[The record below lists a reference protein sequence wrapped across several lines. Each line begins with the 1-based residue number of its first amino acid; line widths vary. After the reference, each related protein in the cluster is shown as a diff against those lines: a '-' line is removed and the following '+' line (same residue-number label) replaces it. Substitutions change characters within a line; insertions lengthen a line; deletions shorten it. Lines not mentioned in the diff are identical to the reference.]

1 MKNDGQSASPT
12 DGGHLVQVSI
22 EEEMHTAYLD
32 YAMSV
37 IVGRAIP
44 DVRDGLK
51 PVHRRILFA
60 MHEAKNFS
68 NQPYRKSARVVGDVI
83 GKYHP
88 HGDAAVYDTL
98 VRMAQDFSMRHE
110 LVDGQGNFGSID
122 GDPPAAMRYTEIR
135 LTPLSHMLLE
145 SLEQETVDWL
155 PNYDESLFEPKVLPA
170 RFPNMLVNG
179 SKGIAVGM
187 ATSIPPHNLGEIIDA
202 TVALIEN
209 PEAPIRDLMGF
220 VQGPDFPTGG
230 LILGTRGIVNA
241 CMTGQG
247 SIVMRA
253 RADIEENEKK
263 GKSRIIVTEIPY
275 QTNKARTL
283 ERIAELVREKRLAG
297 ISDVRDESSREGL
310 RIVIELKRD
319 ASPQIVLNQI
329 YKMTPLQDNFDVKNL
344 SIVKGRPRVLN
355 LKETLQEFID
365 FRIEVVTRRS
375 KFELR
380 KTEDRLHILEG
391 LRTAVDNIDETI
403 SIIRSS
409 KSTKEA
415 ETRLMERFS
424 LSEKQVKA
432 ILDMRLARLT
442 GLERQK
448 IEDEMKSL
456 GARIAELMTIL
467 SRKEKLLDII
477 VKELEE
483 VKAKHATPRKT
494 EIVADEDEILDED
507 LIPVEEMVVAVSHLG
522 YIKRMPVTVFR
533 AQGRGGKGVTGMDT
547 RQEDFIK
554 NIYICSSHATM
565 LFFSDRGKI
574 YSKRVY
580 EIPLAS
586 RTARGKA
593 IVNFVGMGKGE
604 NVAAIVHLSEMKGG
618 HYIITVTEKGY
629 VKKSDISL
637 YSNIRTSGII
647 GVVIEEGDR
656 LVEAAITDGNADVLL
671 FTKKGMSIRFFEDEV
686 RAMGRASRG
695 VTGIRLKSE
704 DDEVVGMSIVT
715 ASLRSEAHG
724 EQEEAGEEAE
734 EIDEETGGDEEE
746 VAEAE
751 DFTILTVCGKGYGKR
766 TNLSEHR
773 SQGRGG
779 KGMIGIRATD
789 RNGDVVAMTVVH
801 ESDDV
806 MIVTSK
812 GKFIRIPVGSV
823 SVIGRA
829 TQGVR
834 LIKLEEEEKVSSA
847 DKINISEDMEQKEE
861 EGTEEEDREEEAKD
875 TDKTEEK
882 EEEVEPPVE
891 EEQQKEKAEADEEEP
906 QDDKISDDWESAF
919 VDKSKPE

>member
-1 MKNDGQSASPT
+1 MEDDEQTTSPT
-12 DGGHLVQVSI
+12 DGEHLVQVSI
-22 EEEMHTAYLD
+22 EEEMHSAYLD

-656 LVEAAITDGNADVLL
+656 LVEAAITDGNADILL
-671 FTKKGMSIRFFEDEV
+671 STKKGMSIRFFEEAV
-686 RAMGRASRG
+686 RAVGRASRG

-704 DDEVVGMSIVT
+704 DDGVVGMSIVP
-715 ASLRSEAHG
+715 ASLSQEDRG
-724 EQEEAGEEAE
+724 EQDEGEAGEEAE
-734 EIDEETGGDEEE
+734 AMDEEAVGEEEE
-746 VAEAE
+746 VAVAE
-751 DFTILTVCGKGYGKR
+751 EHTILTVCARGYGKR

-779 KGMIGIRATD
+779 KGTIGIRATD
-789 RNGDVVAMTVVH
+789 RNGDVVAMTLVH
-801 ESDDV
+801 DSDDV

-834 LIKLEEEEKVSSA
+834 LIKLEEEEQVSSV
-847 DKINISEDMEQKEE
+847 DEITISEEIKEK
-861 EGTEEEDREEEAKD
+861 EAQ
-875 TDKTEEK
+875 EAQALEK
-882 EEEVEPPVE
+882 EEEAVDGKEPEEGEEQEAAPE
-891 EEQQKEKAEADEEEP
+891 EEKEAGGEEKQEEE
-906 QDDKISDDWESAF
+906 KISDDWESAF
-919 VDKSKPE
+919 VDKSKPK